1 MLREACVENFAKI
14 PYVINKGA
22 DRIELNNNLALGG
35 TTPSYG
41 VIKKAVSYASNF
53 HIPVIVMIRPRG
65 GNFCY
70 CESEIEIM
78 ASDLEIAA
86 KLGAQG
92 VAFGCLTSQNH
103 LDKAKMERLIFLAR
117 SLDIDVLMHMAFD
130 AIPLTEQEDEL
141 NWLANKGVKRI
152 LTHGGELSTPVLNT
166 ISHLKE
172 IINWAN
178 GKIEILPGGGITAK
192 NSTLIAERLQVDQ
205 LHGTKI
211 VE

>member
-1 MLREACVENFAKI
+1 MLKEACVENFAKVL
-14 PYVINKGA
+14 YVINKGA

-41 VIKKAVSYASNF
+41 VIKKAVTYASNF
-53 HIPVIVMIRPRG
+53 QIPVIVMIRPRG

-70 CESEIEIM
+70 SESEIEIM

-92 VAFGCLTSQNH
+92 VAFGCLTAQNH
-103 LDKAKMERLIFLAR
+103 LDKAKMERLISLAR
-117 SLDIDVLMHMAFD
+117 SLNIDVVMHMAYD
-130 AIPLTEQEDEL
+130 AIPLTEQEHEL

-152 LTHGGELSTPVLNT
+152 LTHGGELSTPILKT

-172 IINWAN
+172 IIKWAN

-192 NSTLIAERLQVDQ
+192 NSSLIAERLQVDQ

>member
-1 MLREACVENFAKI
+1 
-14 PYVINKGA
+14 
-22 DRIELNNNLALGG
+22 
-35 TTPSYG
+35 
-41 VIKKAVSYASNF
+41 
-53 HIPVIVMIRPRG
+53 
-65 GNFCY
+65 
-70 CESEIEIM
+70 
-78 ASDLEIAA
+78 
-86 KLGAQG
+86 
-92 VAFGCLTSQNH
+92 
-103 LDKAKMERLIFLAR
+103 AR
-117 SLDIDVLMHMAFD
+117 SLNIDVVMHMAYD

-152 LTHGGELSTPVLNT
+152 LTHGGDLSIPILKT

>member
-1 MLREACVENFAKI
+1 MLKEACVENFAKI

-41 VIKKAVSYASNF
+41 VIEKAVTYASNF
-53 HIPVIVMIRPRG
+53 QIPVIVMIRPRG

-70 CESEIEIM
+70 SESEIEIM

-92 VAFGCLTSQNH
+92 VAFGCLTTQNH
-103 LDKAKMERLIFLAR
+103 LDKAKMERLISLAR
-117 SLDIDVLMHMAFD
+117 SLNIDVVMHMAYD

-152 LTHGGELSTPVLNT
+152 LTHGGDLSITILKT
-166 ISHLKE
+166 ISNLKE

-192 NSTLIAERLQVDQ
+192 NSSLIAERLHVDQ